1 MSRRR
6 APEPGAAAHLHVRS
20 TQTQHLDLA
29 AQAPAQIDTALAGHM
44 ADAARASARITA
56 VDVLLASYDEPSS
69 HRSPLR
75 PEHRETHMS
84 RRALAVAD
92 LATAQSLADPLHDE
106 FDRRGRWTRY
116 WLVTNT
122 GGHVHS
128 STGCASCFPTT
139 QFAWLT
145 EQSGLTG
152 DDLVALAGESAC
164 TVCFP
169 SAPVDTLRRP
179 SVLEAPERKAARLV
193 REAEKAQR
201 AQVAAEKGI
210 TSPDGTPLFRTS
222 SGRYPFKT
230 ERAATNERT
239 QAITSLAWCT
249 AHPDVPRWR
258 SLIARVDD
266 AVAAKHGRTVADV
279 HTEAMTKA
287 RASYRREFG
296 EVMPDIPGM

>member
-1 MSRRR
+1 MSTP
-6 APEPGAAAHLHVRS
+6 A
-20 TQTQHLDLA
+20 QHPDLA
-29 AQAPAQIDTALAGHM
+29 EQTPAQVDTALAGHM
-44 ADAARASARITA
+44 ADAASASSRITA
-56 VDVLLASYDEPSS
+56 IDVLLASHDEPSP

-75 PEHRETHMS
+75 PEQRETHMS

-92 LATAQSLADPLHDE
+92 LEAAQSLADPLHDE

-116 WLVTNT
+116 WLVTNA

-145 EQSGLTG
+145 EQSGMTPH
-152 DDLVALAGESAC
+152 DLVELAGESAC

-179 SVLEAPERKAARLV
+179 SALEAPERKAARLV
-193 REAEKAQR
+193 REAEKSQR

-210 TSPDGTPLFRTS
+210 TTSDGTPLFRTS
-222 SGRYPFKT
+222 SGRYPFNT
-230 ERAATNERT
+230 ERAATNERA
-239 QAITSLAWCT
+239 QAITSLAWYSM
-249 AHPDVPRWR
+249 HPEAPEWR
-258 SLIARVDD
+258 SLIARVDA

-279 HTEAMTKA
+279 HADAMAKA
-287 RASYRREFG
+287 RAAYRREFG
-296 EVMPDIPGM
+296 GAMPDIPGL